1 MLDNKV
7 KRTLKC
13 MMIGSL
19 IYNIFLIIV
28 SAIVFILI
36 SKNKNFNNN
45 ETLIYIFKN
54 EISVL
59 IGFVCSIIGLYSMA
73 ASLSKAISSND
84 EKYAKNHIAL
94 MRTIR
99 LIVFCVLLI
108 VIINENVFGISGG
121 IMFALAVLG
130 IKAGAYLVPI
140 VEKHLL

>member
-1 MLDNKV
+1 MFDSKV

-45 ETLIYIFKN
+45 ETLIYILKN

-73 ASLSKAISSND
+73 TSLEKAISSND

-99 LIVFCVLLI
+99 LIIFCILLI

-140 VEKHLL
+140 VEKYIQ

>member
-1 MLDNKV
+1 MFDSKV

-13 MMIGSL
+13 MMVGSL

-45 ETLIYIFKN
+45 ETLIYILKN

-73 ASLSKAISSND
+73 TSLEKAISSND

-99 LIVFCVLLI
+99 LIVFCILLI

-140 VEKHLL
+140 VEKYIQ

>member
-1 MLDNKV
+1 MFDSKV

-36 SKNKNFNNN
+36 LKNKNFNNN
-45 ETLIYIFKN
+45 ETLIYILKN

-73 ASLSKAISSND
+73 TSLEKAISSND

-99 LIVFCVLLI
+99 LIVFCILLI

-130 IKAGAYLVPI
+130 IKAGAYLVPT
-140 VEKHLL
+140 VEEYIQ

>member
-1 MLDNKV
+1 
-7 KRTLKC
+7 

>member
-1 MLDNKV
+1 MFDSKV

-28 SAIVFILI
+28 SAVVFILI

-45 ETLIYIFKN
+45 ETLIYILKN

-59 IGFVCSIIGLYSMA
+59 MGFVCSIIGLYSMA
-73 ASLSKAISSND
+73 TSLEKAISSND

-99 LIVFCVLLI
+99 LIIFCILLI

-140 VEKHLL
+140 VEKYIS

>member
-1 MLDNKV
+1 MFDSKV

-13 MMIGSL
+13 MMVGSL

-28 SAIVFILI
+28 SVIVFILI

-45 ETLIYIFKN
+45 ETLIYILKN

-73 ASLSKAISSND
+73 TSLEKAISSND
-84 EKYAKNHIAL
+84 EKYAKNHVAL
-94 MRTIR
+94 MRMIR
-99 LIVFCVLLI
+99 LLVFCVLQVI
-108 VIINENVFGISGG
+108 IINEKVFGISGG